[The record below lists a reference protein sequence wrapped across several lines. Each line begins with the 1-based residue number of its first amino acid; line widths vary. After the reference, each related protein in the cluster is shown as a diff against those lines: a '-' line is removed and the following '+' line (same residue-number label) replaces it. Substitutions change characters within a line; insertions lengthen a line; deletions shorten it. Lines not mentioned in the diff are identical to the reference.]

1 MFDKANAI
9 QDQRFTQATEMQA
22 QKELES
28 RGFLTDAAQ
37 QAEQARLTGQDQ
49 AMGFLGD
56 ANRQAMGFQQ
66 QGYDDSLG
74 FTQPYRQA
82 GGQALQG
89 MQNLTTDAGRGQ
101 ALQDYYAGDEYGALA
116 GQREEQALRM
126 GAATGGVR
134 GGNTQAS
141 LANIA
146 PQLGQQHLANK
157 YGQLAGLSSM
167 GANMSSQAGQNA
179 LGFGGAQAG
188 LAQGFGGAQAG
199 LAQNTQN
206 ALAGD
211 RFNLGA
217 QQASNAMNTGI
228 NYGNAALNVGSQSAQ
243 NAMNLGGNISNLQ
256 QQSGQAQAQ
265 NSLTPGGIFSNLL
278 SGLGGMAGG
287 SGAFAGS
294 GGGGGGGGINYGGGY
309 KNDNYLI

>member
-1 MFDKANAI
+1 MSWGLVVMGGAAIGGALINSNASSKAADAQIEATEKGQAI
-9 QDQRFTQATEMQA
+9 QEQRFNQATDMQA
-22 QKELES
+22 QKEQQAQ
-28 RGFLTDAAQ
+28 GFLSNAAS
-37 QAEQARLTGQDQ
+37 QAEQSRLTGQ
-49 AMGFLGD
+49 
-56 ANRQAMGFQQ
+56 NQAMGFQQ
-66 QGYDDSLG
+66 QGYDQSLG

-82 GGQALQG
+82 GGQALQD

-101 ALQDYYAGDEYGALA
+101 ALQDYYGGEEFGALA
-116 GQREEQALRM
+116 EQREEQALRM

-134 GGNTQAS
+134 GGNTQAA

-146 PQLGQQHLANK
+146 PQLGQQHLANQ

-188 LAQGFGGAQAG
+188 LAQG
-199 LAQNTQN
+199 TQN
-206 ALAGD
+206 AIAGD
-211 RFNLGA
+211 RLNLGS
-217 QQASNAMNTGI
+217 QQAQNAMNTGI
-228 NYGNAALNVGSQSAQ
+228 NYGNQAMGLGQNLSA
-243 NAMNLGGNISNLQ
+243 LQ

-265 NSLTPGGIFSNLL
+265 NSLTQGGIFSNLM

-287 SGAFAGS
+287 GGGFVGS

>member
-1 MFDKANAI
+1 
-9 QDQRFTQATEMQA
+9 
-22 QKELES
+22 
-28 RGFLTDAAQ
+28 
-37 QAEQARLTGQDQ
+37 
-49 AMGFLGD
+49 
-56 ANRQAMGFQQ
+56 MGFQQ
-66 QGYDDSLG
+66 QGYDQSLG

-101 ALQDYYAGDEYGALA
+101 ALQDYYGGAEFGALA

-134 GGNTQAS
+134 GGNTQAA

-146 PQLGQQHLANK
+146 PQLGQQHLANQ

-179 LGFGGAQAG
+179 MGFGSNRAN
-188 LAQGFGGAQAG
+188 LAMGTQGGI
-199 LAQNTQN
+199 
-206 ALAGD
+206 AGD
-211 RFNLGA
+211 RLNLGA
-217 QQASNAMNTGI
+217 QQAANAMNTGT
-228 NYGNAALNVGSQSAQ
+228 NYGNAALGIGSQSAQ

-265 NSLTPGGIFSNLL
+265 NSLTQGGIFSNLL

-287 SGAFAGS
+287 GGGFGGS
-294 GGGGGGGGINYGGGY
+294 GGGGGGGINYGGGY